1 MVPAIPD
8 NKKDFVFIIY
18 KIWLQPNLIKYMNYQ
33 SFLTF
38 QEESKNCFKQKK
50 HLINKVLCRFINLE
64 NYKFSASLNPWMY

>member
-1 MVPAIPD
+1 
-8 NKKDFVFIIY
+8 
-18 KIWLQPNLIKYMNYQ
+18 MNYQ

-38 QEESKNCFKQKK
+38 QEESENCFKQKK